1 MKRKW
6 RIWRILFPLSALAG
20 AINAVMFRDTISIMC
35 LGVSAVL
42 FASSTAMLLG
52 IINNY
57 LERGDR

>member
-20 AINAVMFRDTISIMC
+20 AINAVVFRDTFSVAC

-42 FASSTAMLLG
+42 FATSTAMLLR
-52 IINNY
+52 IIDNY
-57 LERGDR
+57 LEGDDI